1 MHLSIRLIFT
11 LACQMT
17 TGEMGGSGVWGR
29 AAEWNQLIG
38 SHQQGITKSTCHP
51 LGSSNTMRGP
61 SSVLLETTIQTNAV
75 SFSNEFQGYVNY
87 FCKVKVTL
95 QFIDSECLQ
104 YFNSF
109 ECIINDTV
117 QFFGNL

>member
-1 MHLSIRLIFT
+1 
-11 LACQMT
+11 
-17 TGEMGGSGVWGR
+17 MGGWVGWVGWVGGGG

-51 LGSSNTMRGP
+51 LGSSNTMKGP

-75 SFSNEFQGYVNY
+75 SFSNEFQGYV
-87 FCKVKVTL
+87 KVTL

-104 YFNSF
+104 
-109 ECIINDTV
+109 
-117 QFFGNL
+117 NLN